1 MMFNVVSWEK
11 DMRAAI
17 VARDAERLAELMSEN
32 DRNGCFSFVDVCNE
46 FGEMSRQKWIDGT
59 VDCAESML
67 ADLPN
72 HTDTTKE

>member
-1 MMFNVVSWEK
+1 MFNVESWER

-17 VARDAERLAELMSEN
+17 VARNAERLAELMYEN
-32 DRNGCFSFVDVCNE
+32 DRNGCFSYADVCSE
-46 FGEMSRQKWIDGT
+46 FGGMSRCEWIDT
-59 VDCAESML
+59 TIDCAESML